1 MKKMK
6 LLMTAIIAVGMSNF
20 ALAQTTWTTSG
31 SDIYNTNLYTG
42 KVGIGKVPDP
52 DGPITGGSPYLYSN
66 NTPFL
71 QIYGP
76 SGKTSPPHTLDHLPL
91 VSMGAPTFTNT
102 LTFGLSK
109 QMVPSSYEFTFIKSA
124 AQISVF
130 APEFYV
136 ENHAS
141 FGNKVLITS
150 GANNGAIFSTINK
163 PSGYNLIVTGG
174 ILTDKVKVAVVNS
187 TAWADYVF
195 NKDYKLLSLPEVEAY
210 IKTNKH
216 LPGVP
221 SADEV
226 VKEGLD
232 MATMDAK
239 LLEKIEE
246 LTLYMIELKK
256 ENEQMKKENTVIKE
270 ELTTIK
276 HLLK

>member
-6 LLMTAIIAVGMSNF
+6 FLMTAIIAVGMSNF
-20 ALAQTTWTTSG
+20 ASAQWTTSG

-42 KVGIGKVPDP
+42 KIGIGKVPDP
-52 DGPITGGSPYLYSN
+52 DGAVGPAPYYFQEKK
-66 NTPFL
+66 PFL

-76 SGKTSPPHTLDHLPL
+76 SGAQNLTNNPPLP
-91 VSMGAPTFTNT
+91 VVNIGAPTFTTT
-102 LTFGLSK
+102 LGFGINKQFSPSTYEYAFLKTDGRLSIF
-109 QMVPSSYEFTFIKSA
+109 STET
-124 AQISVF
+124 
-130 APEFYV
+130 YV
-136 ENHAS
+136 EAKTT
-141 FGNKVLITS
+141 FGNKVIIAS
-150 GANNGAIFSTINK
+150 GGNNGAVFTTINQ
-163 PSGYNLIVTGG
+163 PSGYNLYVTGG
-174 ILTDKVKVAVVNS
+174 ILTEKLKVAVLNS

-210 IKTNKH
+210 IKKNKH

-226 VKEGLD
+226 VKNGID

-256 ENEQMKKENTVIKE
+256 ENEKMQKEIDQ
-270 ELTTIK
+270 
-276 HLLK
+276 LKQNR